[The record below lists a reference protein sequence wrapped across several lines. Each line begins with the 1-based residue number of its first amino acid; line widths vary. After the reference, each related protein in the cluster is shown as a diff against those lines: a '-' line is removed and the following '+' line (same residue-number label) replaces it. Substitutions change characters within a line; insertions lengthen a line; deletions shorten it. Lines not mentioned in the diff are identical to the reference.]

1 MRVSRA
7 WNGHPENS
15 FAITPRLEMEIAFAL
30 SVWFYTSQSTQ
41 SLRFKQSR
49 CHEAVFSSDEN
60 YVLDGLLN
68 QKVISMR
75 RSYLKQLLLLV
86 AAGIASIASHASAQ
100 DIQVVHPT
108 NTVWT
113 YNDSSISTDNPTIAP
128 GTFWNDPA
136 YVPVIGTGI
145 NQWKTGGRG
154 LFGNDTSPSY
164 TSYFGTAGNGFRT
177 PLTRSTAVPAGTDSS
192 RVTFYFITKFNWPY
206 TPAGV
211 ILRGTN
217 WLDDGGVVYL
227 NGVEVFRARQNGTPG
242 TIPAW
247 DETAVNQG
255 AEGVPEP
262 LEYAATSLVTGEN
275 TLAVEVHQ
283 SSTASSDL
291 AFTTSL
297 RAVIPFAPT
306 ITTPSEPA
314 DRAVVQNRSATLAV
328 TGDGSPRPTY
338 QWYKDGAAIDGAT
351 TASYTIA
358 NMQSDTAGIYKVTLN
373 NEFGSI
379 TSREANVTYVADV
392 EPPVVVSASADVSFV
407 SVILRFDEVITEGSA
422 VDPFGYEVVGGPN
435 LPGIASVTFLSDG
448 KTVVLGLNE
457 KLQEDTIYTLAVKS
471 PTDLVGLTIADGTTA
486 TFRTLKVVPGVLT
499 FETYNTPES
508 GVEVAKLKSSPSF
521 PYNPRETFYIRSFDT
536 REAYPNDSHEQ
547 YGGRLDGVFI
557 PPTSGNWIFYLRSDD
572 ASELWMDF
580 NDGAGL
586 VLVQSESG
594 CCGTFSGHAT
604 APAALVAGTA
614 YHIQA
619 LYKEGG
625 GGDYCQVAAKLDTDP
640 IDPNNLTPIP
650 ATSLGTYLSPSANPN
665 ITITQNPTSQVAAKS
680 TPAQAVGLVD
690 FNSSGAGFT
699 VSTPNA
705 FMGTPWAYN
714 AGAGSWQVN
723 QLDAENG
730 VANTTFLLS
739 PSLSVVQSG
748 VLNVSLIHRWSL
760 ETANWDGCGLQISVN
775 GGAFTT
781 VPNSAFSAGGYNGVV
796 VAGNSVLTGQE
807 AWVLDSP
814 NHQDPGYV
822 TSVAGLGTLNAG
834 DTVQLRFVYA
844 GDTNTKGPFQPSWEI
859 NSVEFSPA
867 LESNYADGTVTF
879 TTLAEATL
887 NSAPTPVA
895 YQWQRNNGAGFFD
908 IPRATSSSYSLLP
921 TPSDSGAIFR
931 CIVRSP
937 GAEATSSEA
946 TLIVAP
952 KQTITLT
959 GNTAVISW
967 PAVSTGF
974 ALEQASAL
982 LTPATTVWTP
992 VGIAPSVSGGM
1003 NTVTITG
1010 AGAGQKFYR
1019 LKK

>member
-7 WNGHPENS
+7 WNGRPENS

-30 SVWFYTSQSTQ
+30 SVWFYKSQLTQ

-49 CHEAVFSSDEN
+49 CHEPVFSSDEN

-100 DIQVVHPT
+100 DIQVVSYT
-108 NTVWT
+108 NTTWS
-113 YNDSSISTDNPTIAP
+113 YNDSSTAANNP
-128 GTFWNDPA
+128 GTAWKEPGF
-136 YVPVIGTGI
+136 VPVFGTGE
-145 NQWKTGGRG
+145 NEWKANGKG
-154 LFGNDTSPSY
+154 LFGNDTSAVYNEPNDPFRGGVVGFA
-164 TSYFGTAGNGFRT
+164 TPLNRLINGTA
-177 PLTRSTAVPAGTDSS
+177 S

-206 TPAGV
+206 PPAGV

-217 WLDDGGVVYL
+217 YLDDGAVVYL
-227 NGVEVFRARQNGTPG
+227 NGVEVFRARIGNAGDPP
-242 TIPAW
+242 PAW
-247 DETAVNQG
+247 GDAAGNQN
-255 AEGVPEP
+255 AEGIPEP
-262 LEYAATSLVTGEN
+262 LEYSAISLVTGEN
-275 TLAVEVHQ
+275 ILAVEVHQ
-283 SSTASSDL
+283 SSPGSSDV
-291 AFTTSL
+291 AFATAL
-297 RAVIPFAPT
+297 RAVIPFAPS
-306 ITTPSEPA
+306 ISSEPA
-314 DRAVVQNRSATLAV
+314 DRAVIQNRSATLAV

-351 TASYTIA
+351 TSSYTIA

>member
-30 SVWFYTSQSTQ
+30 SVWSYKSDSTQ
-41 SLRFKQSR
+41 SFQYEQSR

-75 RSYLKQLLLLV
+75 RSYLKQLLVLVTAGV
-86 AAGIASIASHASAQ
+86 AALASTASAQ
-100 DIQVVHPT
+100 DIQVVTYT
-108 NTVWT
+108 NTTWT
-113 YNDSSISTDNPTIAP
+113 YNDSSISTDNP
-128 GTFWNDPA
+128 NLDPA
-136 YVPVIGTGI
+136 HAWRFPDFVPPIGTGV
-145 NQWKTGGRG
+145 NQWKAGGKG
-154 LFGNDTSPSY
+154 LFGNDTSAVYNEPSDP
-164 TSYFGTAGNGFRT
+164 FRGGILGFAT
-177 PLTRSTAVPAGTDSS
+177 PLNRLIDGNAA

-206 TPAGV
+206 SPAGV

-217 WLDDGGVVYL
+217 YLDDGAIVYL
-227 NGVEVFRARQNGTPG
+227 NGVEVFRSRMGLAGTEQNWGDL
-242 TIPAW
+242 A
-247 DETAVNQG
+247 ANQG
-255 AEGVPEP
+255 AEGIPEP
-262 LEYAATSLVTGEN
+262 LEYSATSLVQGEN
-275 TLAVEVHQ
+275 TLAVELHQ
-283 SSTASSDL
+283 SGPGSSDV
-291 AFTTSL
+291 AFATAL

-306 ITTPSEPA
+306 ISSEPA
-314 DRAVVQNRSATLAV
+314 DRAVIQNRSTTLSV
-328 TGDGSPRPTY
+328 IGDGSPRPTY
-338 QWYKDGAAIDGAT
+338 QWYKNGTAIDGAT
-351 TASYTIA
+351 TSSFTIA
-358 NMQSDTAGIYKVTLN
+358 NMQSDSAGLYKVILN
-373 NEFGSI
+373 NEFGSK

-392 EPPVVVSASADVSFV
+392 APPVVVSASSDSSFTN
-407 SVILRFDEVITEGSA
+407 ILLRLDEVITADSA
-422 VDPFGYEVVGGPN
+422 GDLYGYEVIGGPN
-435 LPGIASVTFLSDG
+435 LPGVSSVTFLSDG
-448 KTVVLGLNE
+448 KSVVLGLNE

-471 PTDLVGLTIADGTTA
+471 PTDLVGLTITDGTTA
-486 TFRTLKVVPGVLT
+486 TFRTWKVVPGVLT
-499 FETYNTPES
+499 FETFDTPES
-508 GVEVAKLKSSPSF
+508 GTEVAKLKSSPSF

-650 ATSLGTYLSPSANPN
+650 AAWLGTYLSPFANPQL
-665 ITITQNPTSQVAAKS
+665 TITQNPTSQVAAKS

-699 VSTPNA
+699 ASTPGA
-705 FMGTPWAYN
+705 FSGTPWAYN

-723 QLDAENG
+723 QLDLENG
-730 VANTTFLLS
+730 APNTTFLLS
-739 PSLSVVQSG
+739 PTLSVVQSG
-748 VLNVSLIHRWSL
+748 VLNVSLLHRWSL
-760 ETANWDGCGLQISVN
+760 EGADANWDGCGLQISVN
-775 GGAFTT
+775 GGAFTA
-781 VPNSAFSAGGYNGVV
+781 VPGSAFTAGGYNGTV
-796 VAGNSVLTGQE
+796 VAGNSILTGQE
-807 AWVLDSP
+807 AFVGTSP

-879 TTLAEATL
+879 TTQAEATL

-908 IPRATSSSYSLLP
+908 IARATSSSYSFLP
-921 TPSDSGAIFR
+921 TPRDSGAIFR
-931 CIVRSP
+931 CIARSP

-967 PAVSTGF
+967 PAVPTGF

-992 VGIAPSVSGGM
+992 VGTAPSVSGGM

-1010 AGAGQKFYR
+1010 AGVGQKFYR

>member
-1 MRVSRA
+1 MNR
-7 WNGHPENS
+7 
-15 FAITPRLEMEIAFAL
+15 II
-30 SVWFYTSQSTQ
+30 
-41 SLRFKQSR
+41 
-49 CHEAVFSSDEN
+49 
-60 YVLDGLLN
+60 DG
-68 QKVISMR
+68 
-75 RSYLKQLLLLV
+75 
-86 AAGIASIASHASAQ
+86 AAA
-100 DIQVVHPT
+100 
-108 NTVWT
+108 
-113 YNDSSISTDNPTIAP
+113 
-128 GTFWNDPA
+128 
-136 YVPVIGTGI
+136 
-145 NQWKTGGRG
+145 
-154 LFGNDTSPSY
+154 
-164 TSYFGTAGNGFRT
+164 
-177 PLTRSTAVPAGTDSS
+177 

-206 TPAGV
+206 APAGV

-217 WLDDGGVVYL
+217 YLDDGAVVYL
-227 NGVEVFRARQNGTPG
+227 NGVEVFRARVGNAGDPP
-242 TIPAW
+242 PAW
-247 DETAVNQG
+247 SDLAANQG
-255 AEGVPEP
+255 NEGVPEP
-262 LEYAATSLVTGEN
+262 LEYSAISLVTGEN
-275 TLAVEVHQ
+275 VLAVEVHQ
-283 SSTASSDL
+283 SSAGSSDV
-291 AFTTSL
+291 AFATAL

-306 ITTPSEPA
+306 ISTPSEPA
-314 DRAVVQNRSATLAV
+314 DRAVVQNRSTTLAV
-328 TGDGSPRPTY
+328 TGDGSPKPTF
-338 QWYKDGAAIDGAT
+338 QWFKDGAAINGAT
-351 TASYTIA
+351 SASYTIT
-358 NMQSDTAGIYKVTLN
+358 NMQADAAAAYKVTLN
-373 NEFGSI
+373 NEFGSK

-392 EPPVVVSASADVSFV
+392 EPPVVVSASSDSSFT
-407 SVILRFDEVITEGSA
+407 SIILQLDEVITTGSA

-435 LPGIASVTFLSDG
+435 LPGISSINFLPDG
-448 KTVVLGLNE
+448 KTVVLGLNAS
-457 KLQEDTIYTLAVKS
+457 LQVDSLYTVSVAS
-471 PTDLVGLTIADGTTA
+471 PTDLVNLTIAEGTTV
-486 TFRTLKVVPGVLT
+486 TFRTWKVVPGFVT
-499 FETYNTPES
+499 FETFNTPES

-536 REAYPNDSHEQ
+536 RAAYPDDSHEQ
-547 YGGRLDGVFI
+547 FGGRLDGVFI

-572 ASELWMDF
+572 ASELWMDL

-640 IDPNNLTPIP
+640 VDPNNLTPIP
-650 ATSLGTYLSPSANPN
+650 GAWLGTYLNPTSDPHL
-665 ITITQNPTSQVAAKS
+665 TITQNPTSQVAAKS
-680 TPAQAVGLVD
+680 SPAQAVGLVD

-699 VSTPNA
+699 VITPSA
-705 FMGTPWAYN
+705 FQGTPWAYS

-739 PSLSVVQSG
+739 PVLSVVQSG
-748 VLNVSLIHRWSL
+748 VLNVSFIHRWSL

-796 VAGNSVLTGQE
+796 VAGNSILTGQE

-822 TSVAGLGTLNAG
+822 TSTAGLGSLNAG

-844 GDTNTKGPFQPSWEI
+844 GDTNTKGTYQPSWEI

-867 LESNYADGTVTF
+867 LESNYADGAVTF
-879 TTLAEATL
+879 TTQAEATL

-908 IPRATSSSYSLLP
+908 IAGATSPSYSLLP
-921 TPSDSGAIFR
+921 TPFDSGAIFR
-931 CIVRSP
+931 CIARSP

-952 KQTITLT
+952 KQTIALT
-959 GNTAVISW
+959 GGSAVISW
-967 PAVSTGF
+967 PSPSTGF
-974 ALEQASAL
+974 VLEQASAL
-982 LTPATTVWTP
+982 LTPATTVWTS
-992 VGIAPSVSGGM
+992 VGIAPTVSGGM